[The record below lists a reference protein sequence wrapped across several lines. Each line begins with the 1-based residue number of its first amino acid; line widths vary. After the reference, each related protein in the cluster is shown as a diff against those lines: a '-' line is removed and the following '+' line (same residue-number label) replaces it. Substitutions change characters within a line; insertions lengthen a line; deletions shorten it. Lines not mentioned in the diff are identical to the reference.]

1 MRTEKNRAKSK
12 ELVLTPT
19 NQNVVRIIFL
29 ISLLFALSTASVQD
43 FCVANLKRAETPAG
57 YPCICPI
64 HVKAKDFVFSG
75 LGTPGNTNNI
85 ISAAVTPGFVAQFPG
100 LNGLSTARLDLAPKG
115 VIPMHTHPG
124 ASEVLF
130 VLDGAITAG
139 FVSSD
144 NSVYVQT
151 LKPGQVMVFPQGLL
165 HFQINAGK
173 SAAAAFVTFS
183 SASPGLQ
190 ILDFALFANDL
201 PTELVAGTTFLEPA
215 VVKKLKSVLG
225 GTG

>member
-1 MRTEKNRAKSK
+1 MIELLSFKKQIKTPPELESSLLELESSSPELESSSPELESSSPEFLITEKNRAKSK

-43 FCVANLKRAETPAG
+43 FCVADLKRAETPAG

-100 LNGLSTARLDLAPKG
+100 LNGLGLSTARLDLAPKG

-130 VLDGAITAG
+130 VLDDTKTGTGHG
-139 FVSSD
+139 FPSGLASFPDQCGEISCCSLCDFQQRQSWSSD
-144 NSVYVQT
+144 S
-151 LKPGQVMVFPQGLL
+151 
-165 HFQINAGK
+165 
-173 SAAAAFVTFS
+173 
-183 SASPGLQ
+183 
-190 ILDFALFANDL
+190 
-201 PTELVAGTTFLEPA
+201 
-215 VVKKLKSVLG
+215 
-225 GTG
+225 